1 MSPRPAGDRQM
12 TERSQLDGE
21 HISDSDT
28 EELPPELVA
37 VRDAAVASAYGEGSL
52 PKDADEL
59 FNWLFWQANA
69 MDLDDP
75 CFSLPDLY
83 LTDDDVRAEL
93 DLADEEQVSDEQRM
107 EYARGR
113 IENIWNNDDI
123 NFAHAYRIERPDGK
137 STYLCGT
144 SWAAGQ
150 GGPETN
156 CDGTYPSKEA
166 YLCSL
171 EERGM
176 SNETAETISLE
187 TVLKHWRR

>member
-1 MSPRPAGDRQM
+1 MSGKDPNALPD
-12 TERSQLDGE
+12 
-21 HISDSDT
+21 
-28 EELPPELVA
+28 ELSS
-37 VRDAAVASAYGEGSL
+37 VRDAVVANAHGEGSL

-69 MDLDDP
+69 MELDNQL
-75 CFSLPDLY
+75 FSLSDLQ
-83 LTDDDVRAEL
+83 LTDDEVRAEL

-107 EYARGR
+107 KYARNR

-123 NFAHAYRIERPDGK
+123 YFVHAYRIERSDGK

-144 SWAAGQ
+144 SWVAGQ

-156 CDGTYPSKEA
+156 CGGTFPSREA
-166 YLCSL
+166 YLRSL

-176 SNETAETISLE
+176 CTETAETISLE
-187 TVLKHWRR
+187 IVLKHWQHRLRT